1 MKEYAAFDAMGLAE
15 LVRTGE
21 VSSRELLDEAVSRA
35 RAAQPELNCFTH
47 LYPEL
52 AEAQLADVPP
62 DGPFAGVPFITKD
75 LGVMVKGAPL
85 TNGSVSWKGH
95 VAARDS
101 VLTERYRKAG
111 LVLFGQTTSP
121 EFGLTTTTESTLYG
135 QTRNPWD
142 VTRTSGGS
150 SGGASAAVAAG
161 VVPLAQASDGGGS
174 IRIPAACT
182 GLFGM
187 KPSRGRT
194 PMGPA
199 QTEGWNGMST
209 VHAVSRTVRDNA
221 ALLDASHGRETG
233 SRYVAPPPEGSYL
246 DAALRDPVPLKIALW
261 RTAPNGTPLSPE
273 ATEGLEKTARLLESL
288 GHTVVE
294 TAPTLDG
301 EALGKA
307 ALFTISANIAAAIDV
322 RSDML
327 GRAVREDEIEPI
339 TWSMA
344 MLGRTV
350 PMVELAKANN
360 LFNAAAITFEQF
372 LDAQGID
379 LVLTPTLSRP
389 PEKLGVL
396 ALTADPDQMGAAVAS
411 FAPLCPLFNQMGAP
425 AMSVPLHWTDPT
437 ETAPQGLPLGMMFGG
452 RCGSEGL
459 LYSLAGQLE
468 RADPWIDRC
477 PPVWFG

>member
-15 LVRTGE
+15 LVRAGE
-21 VSSRELLDEAVSRA
+21 VSSKELLNEAVSRA
-35 RAAQPELNCFTH
+35 HAAQSELNCFSSLH
-47 LYPEL
+47 PDL
-52 AEAQLADVPP
+52 AEAQLADLPT

-75 LGVMVKGAPL
+75 LAVMIDGAPL

-95 VAARDS
+95 VSSQDS

-111 LVLFGQTTSP
+111 LVMFGQTTSP

-194 PMGPA
+194 PMGPL

-233 SRYVAPPPEGSYL
+233 SRYVAPTPEGSFL
-246 DAALRDPVPLKIALW
+246 EAVSRDPVPLKIALW
-261 RTAPNGTPLSPE
+261 RTAPNGTELSPE
-273 ATEGLEKTARLLESL
+273 AAEGLTATGHLLESL

-294 TAPTLDG
+294 AAPVLNG
-301 EALGKA
+301 EELGKA
-307 ALFTISANIAAAIDV
+307 ALFTISANVAAAIDA
-322 RSDML
+322 RSVML
-327 GRAVREDEIEPI
+327 GRDVREDELEPI
-339 TWSMA
+339 TFAMA
-344 MLGRTV
+344 NLGRTV
-350 PMVELAKANN
+350 PMMELARANN
-360 LFNAAAITFEQF
+360 LFNAAAITFERF
-372 LDAQGID
+372 LDDQKLD
-379 LVLTPTLSRP
+379 LILTPTLFRP

-396 ALTADPDQMGAAVAS
+396 ALTASPEQMNAAVS
-411 FAPLCPLFNQMGAP
+411 TFAPLCPLFNQIGAP
-425 AMSVPLHWTDPT
+425 AMSVPLHWTNPT

-452 RCGSEGL
+452 RCGSEEL

-468 RADPWIDRC
+468 RADPWVDRF
-477 PPVWFG
+477 PPVWVG